1 MFLALITA
9 AALLFASLLFYS
21 LAGSAILHVVV
32 RLILSRG
39 GLCASEDKA

>member
-1 MFLALITA
+1 MFLALITG

-21 LAGSAILHVVV
+21 LAASVIPHVVV